1 MYDRYDYL
9 ARGEL
14 KYMDFYKELYIS
26 SRIRDPRK
34 AKKDLIRGKGHFHTY
49 VLVLARGPEGRP
61 QLEIMH
67 CANLH
72 QPYYRERPPFI
83 VGIAEGRAD
92 AIGMVEHITNEAFRM
107 TGDWNAAAYLAGQ
120 AGML

>member
-1 MYDRYDYL
+1 MVFYDN
-9 ARGEL
+9 
-14 KYMDFYKELYIS
+14 LYVS
-26 SRIRDPRK
+26 PRIRKPRQI
-34 AKKDLIRGKGHFHTY
+34 KKDLLRGKGHLSIY
-49 VLVLARGPEGRP
+49 VLLLAKGPEGRP

>member
-1 MYDRYDYL
+1 
-9 ARGEL
+9 
-14 KYMDFYKELYIS
+14 MDFYKELYIS
-26 SRIRDPRK
+26 SRVRDPRK
-34 AKKDLIRGKGHFHTY
+34 AKGSDPGERGHFHTY

-107 TGDWNAAAYLAGQ
+107 TRRLERGSISCRTGRYALSRFRK
-120 AGML
+120 